1 MIDKLNAIVG
11 KSLNDYNKRIK
22 PTIDDLK
29 FKEAYQGKI
38 IDCMVGEVDDNYI
51 ETPETNSSIV
61 KLEHSKE
68 GIVKIPSIKGKTILV
83 DRDGNETN
91 TPGVGCRYISVG
103 EDEDNKLVFAS
114 KNKNLWDWNDMYEQ
128 YSNDNPNLTRKFE
141 GTITNNTKNEYCIK
155 PNNNTWYSQGI
166 FTTPIYLKKGESISF
181 TGEVKDVTN
190 TAIYSINDF
199 LTTYGL
205 CNNFNAN
212 AYNRFDS
219 KHTATFDG
227 YYVARFW
234 IGTNNTAYVKDIQI
248 EKSLNTTP
256 YTPPQSHQTEI
267 LLSEPL
273 RSLPNGVC
281 DEIVGNKVIRR
292 VGIKKIISVADEG
305 IVDVNAVD

>member
-51 ETPETNSSIV
+51 ETPETNNSIV

-103 EDEDNKLVFAS
+103 EEEDNKLVFVS
-114 KNKNLWDWNDMYEQ
+114 KNKNLINLNKITFYDYTATK
-128 YSNDNPNLTRKFE
+128 PNTYAY
-141 GTITNNTKNEYCIK
+141 IDK
-155 PNNNTWYSQGI
+155 PNNGFIYGSNIVPLIRIGINLKPNTTYAFYGKPIGGANQIRYEILVNGSKISDSGYVSNLDYHHI
-166 FTTPIYLKKGESISF
+166 FTMPNSIS
-181 TGEVKDVTN
+181 EVVFKVWSCTN
-190 TAIYSINDF
+190 SGQTTEKYGVGDLFLYEYS
-199 LTTYGL
+199 
-205 CNNFNAN
+205 
-212 AYNRFDS
+212 S
-219 KHTATFDG
+219 KLSF
-227 YYVARFW
+227 
-234 IGTNNTAYVKDIQI
+234 
-248 EKSLNTTP
+248 
-256 YTPPQSHQTEI
+256 TPPQSHQTEI

-281 DEIVGNKVIRR
+281 DEIIGNKVIRR
-292 VGIKKIISVADEG
+292 VGVRKIIAVADEG
-305 IVDVNAVD
+305 IVDVNVVD

>member
-22 PTIDDLK
+22 PIIDDLK
-29 FKEAYQGKI
+29 FKEAYQGRI

-51 ETPETNSSIV
+51 ETPETNNSIV

-103 EDEDNKLVFAS
+103 EDEDNKLVFIS
-114 KNKNLWDWNDMYEQ
+114 KNKNIFDGKLEFGSIGAYTGVDATTQDGNR
-128 YSNDNPNLTRKFE
+128 SVGFTRVK
-141 GTITNNTKNEYCIK
+141 GGVKYYVSKNSLEKQQRYLRF
-155 PNNNTWYSQGI
+155 I
-166 FTTPIYLKKGESISF
+166 FY
-181 TGEVKDVTN
+181 
-190 TAIYSINDF
+190 
-199 LTTYGL
+199 
-205 CNNFNAN
+205 NAN
-212 AYNRFDS
+212 KEYISYSDLQYNRNIITVPND
-219 KHTATFDG
+219 A
-227 YYVARFW
+227 YYLRLKYDLPEKF
-234 IGTNNTAYVKDIQI
+234 YDISI
-248 EKSLNTTP
+248 TEGETLTS

-292 VGIKKIISVADEG
+292 VGVKKIIAVADEG